1 MSSTDIVLELLAV
14 PHDKQH
20 IRGIVAIPARTM
32 LVIGFNL
39 YMTSLVLLMMQR
51 YVEDA
56 ALSGNPVLISG
67 NNVQYQRFA
76 KLYLPSLDIITD
88 IKHNFTHP

>member
-1 MSSTDIVLELLAV
+1 M
-14 PHDKQH
+14 
-20 IRGIVAIPARTM
+20 PARTM
-32 LVIGFNL
+32 LVIGFSL
-39 YMTSLVLLMMQR
+39 YMISLVLLMVQR
-51 YVEDA
+51 YVKDA

-76 KLYLPSLDIITD
+76 KLYLPSLDIITE

>member
-1 MSSTDIVLELLAV
+1 MA
-14 PHDKQH
+14 
-20 IRGIVAIPARTM
+20 
-32 LVIGFNL
+32 
-39 YMTSLVLLMMQR
+39 QR

-76 KLYLPSLDIITD
+76 KLYLSSLVIITD
-88 IKHNFTHP
+88 IKHNFTHPWVGLLNNFATEKIPNQS